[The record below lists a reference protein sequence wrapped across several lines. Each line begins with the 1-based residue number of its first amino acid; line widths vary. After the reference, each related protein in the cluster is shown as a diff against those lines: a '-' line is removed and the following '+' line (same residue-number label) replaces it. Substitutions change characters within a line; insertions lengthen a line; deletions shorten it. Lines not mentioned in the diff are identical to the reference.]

1 MIDKLNSLPGRAL
14 DLVSQMGDG
23 LKHIV
28 PNGAGKWLD
37 TGAKLGAL
45 KAGSRVAMTVVRRNP
60 AIAVA
65 SVAGAGLLWY
75 LARRRARQA
84 EHAPIEGSATRI
96 DARRSNGQS
105 TASKRR
111 ATGTRSRTRSAP
123 SATT

>member
-14 DLVSQMGDG
+14 DLVSQVGDG
-23 LKHIV
+23 LRHIV

-96 DARRSNGQS
+96 DARRSNGHS
-105 TASKRR
+105 TAKRR
-111 ATGTRSRTRSAP
+111 ATGTRGRTRSAP